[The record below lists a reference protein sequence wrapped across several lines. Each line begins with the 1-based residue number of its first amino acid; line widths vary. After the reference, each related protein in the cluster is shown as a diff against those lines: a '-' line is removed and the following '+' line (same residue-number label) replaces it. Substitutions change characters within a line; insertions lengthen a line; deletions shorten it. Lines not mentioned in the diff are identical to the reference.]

1 MMTDEQ
7 KREIEELLI
16 AKIKTCAGGISNL
29 SSTAS
34 DLQTSEAIKNLVETI
49 GVIERDW

>member
-7 KREIEELLI
+7 KQKIEELLVD
-16 AKIKTCAGGISNL
+16 KIKCCADGISNL
-29 SSTAS
+29 SATAS
-34 DLQTSEAIKNLVETI
+34 DLQASEAIKTLVEAI